1 MSPFSKWTPQLMA
14 GALFVAMPALTQVAW
29 AQDGEPA
36 ADGSGPVA
44 LEGEGPGDEMVL
56 DDDAGGGDLQAR
68 EAEFNRELLTVEEEV
83 NSLKERVFRSKAT
96 LQLLSEIV
104 AQGSGTGA
112 RGSIV
117 HVHDLGRAYRVE
129 SLSYYLDG
137 QSKFS
142 RTGADG
148 DMKGVDEL
156 KVFEGALS
164 PGAHKLSVDMRLR
177 GSGGVFNYVDQIS
190 VQVPGEH
197 TFEVEPGDDCR
208 IKVTAEEKRGLSRS
222 FTERPRFVFDVRCSQ
237 SMESEGA
244 Q

>member
-1 MSPFSKWTPQLMA
+1 MSPFRMWT
-14 GALFVAMPALTQVAW
+14 PALTLGALLVSPIAF
-29 AQDGEPA
+29 AQDE
-36 ADGSGPVA
+36 GSGPVA
-44 LEGEGPGDEMVL
+44 LER
-56 DDDAGGGDLQAR
+56 DDAGDTVDLDQPAGGDDLGNR
-68 EAEFNRELLTVEEEV
+68 EAEFDRELLTVEEEV

-117 HVHDLGRAYRVE
+117 HVHELGRSYEVE
-129 SLSYYLDG
+129 SLTYYLDG
-137 QSKFS
+137 QSKFT
-142 RTGADG
+142 RTGAEG

-164 PGAHKLSVDMRLR
+164 PGTHKLSVNMRLR